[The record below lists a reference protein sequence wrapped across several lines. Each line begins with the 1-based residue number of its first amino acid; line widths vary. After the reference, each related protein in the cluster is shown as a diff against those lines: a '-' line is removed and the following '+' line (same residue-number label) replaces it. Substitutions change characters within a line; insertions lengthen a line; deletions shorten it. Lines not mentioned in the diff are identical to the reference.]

1 MEVERR
7 ERGGDRTREKIE
19 KERKSVKEGERNR
32 KKIIKIQRRRG
43 NESESKKTIEIQRK

>member
-7 ERGGDRTREKIE
+7 ETGGDRTREKRE

-32 KKIIKIQRRRG
+32 KKIIKFRG
-43 NESESKKTIEIQRK
+43 GGEMRVKVRKQ